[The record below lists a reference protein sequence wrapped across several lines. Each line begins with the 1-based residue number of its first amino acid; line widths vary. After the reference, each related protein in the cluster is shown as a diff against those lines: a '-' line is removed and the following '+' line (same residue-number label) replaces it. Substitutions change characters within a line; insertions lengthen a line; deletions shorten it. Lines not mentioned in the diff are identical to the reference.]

1 MPNLTTA
8 LTLTSQLTFCT
19 GWHQLLGAMACF
31 SQLVKIQWCFHAT
44 ASASVGVVNYFDDED
59 FYDMD
64 DGFYNV
70 KVISDDGDE
79 MLDLPRSVYNRAHV
93 HPNTANGL

>member
-1 MPNLTTA
+1 M
-8 LTLTSQLTFCT
+8 
-19 GWHQLLGAMACF
+19 
-31 SQLVKIQWCFHAT
+31 KIFH
-44 ASASVGVVNYFDDED
+44 
-59 FYDMD
+59 DMD

>member
-1 MPNLTTA
+1 M
-8 LTLTSQLTFCT
+8 
-19 GWHQLLGAMACF
+19 M
-31 SQLVKIQWCFHAT
+31 KIFH
-44 ASASVGVVNYFDDED
+44 
-59 FYDMD
+59 DMD

-79 MLDLPRSVYNRAHV
+79 MLDLPRSVYNCTHV